1 MTERTRRLQTA
12 QRMAA
17 LPTVAGATLAALLAT
32 RPSLGRPKFAGG
44 TASWTG
50 DDLAVAC
57 LWWAALI
64 GSLWLAATTLA
75 CVVALARGRTRA
87 AHRVA
92 RLAPPIVRHV
102 LQAAL
107 VSGWALG
114 PAAAY
119 AAPPPSAPITV
130 HVDARGHLTTDSP
143 RAPTRDAPI
152 VRTPE
157 PNTTSTS
164 TTSTSTTTTSRP
176 ESARPA
182 RPAHPTRPTRP
193 ARAATRPERSTTTAR
208 GRVYVVRPGDNLWQ
222 IARSEVIRRGGTERP
237 DDAQIAPYWR
247 RVIAANRSTLR
258 SGDPSLIFPGEAI
271 ALP

>member
-32 RPSLGRPKFAGG
+32 RPSLGRPTFAGG

-50 DDLAVAC
+50 DDLALAC

-87 AHRVA
+87 AHRIA
-92 RLAPPIVRHV
+92 RFAPPFVRRV

-107 VSGWALG
+107 VGGWALG
-114 PAAAY
+114 PAAAS
-119 AAPPPSAPITV
+119 AAPPPSVPITV
-130 HVDARGHLTTDSP
+130 HVDARGHLTTGSP

-157 PNTTSTS
+157 TSA
-164 TTSTSTTTTSRP
+164 TSTSTTTTSRP

-182 RPAHPTRPTRP
+182 RPRPTRPT
-193 ARAATRPERSTTTAR
+193 RAATRPERSRTPAR
-208 GRVYVVRPGDNLWQ
+208 ERVYVVRPGDNLWQ
-222 IARSEVIRRGGTERP
+222 IARAEVIRRGGTDRP
-237 DDAQIAPYWR
+237 GDAQVAPYWR
-247 RVIAANRSTLR
+247 RVVAANRTTLR